1 MENFDSPD
9 KSSDKTTTSYN
20 LSAFKQLIDLN
31 GDSVNFEVFFTIK
44 CENEDTVFDML
55 VIDQENLDKNQVLKY
70 KKITDGGISGKVK
83 ANTNAYLNYFLIL
96 KSETE
101 CPVTVEITKRELDE
115 SEIEYQEQDQQDEQ
129 QYQEQE
135 QKQYQQQDQQYQQQ
149 LSNNIQNNNYPI
161 HPHYHI
167 NEKSGVNWK
176 KVIIVCVII
185 SSGIGLYFY
194 FTRTKK
200 EEKENSKRS
209 EKYITKSLEQSD
221 RSIDFSQKQKAYK
234 EYKEYKE
241 QKEKNVP
248 SFQVRSQESSQSSNY
263 KSYVPPVIKKQEITS
278 VRSSDTSS
286 SSKQVAVSSLIQ
298 RLKNARKNRK

>member
-20 LSAFKQLIDLN
+20 LSTFKQLIDLN

-44 CENEDTVFDML
+44 CENEDGVFDML

-83 ANTNAYLNYFLIL
+83 ANTNSYLNYFLIL

-115 SEIEYQEQDQQDEQ
+115 SEIEYQQDQQDEEQ
-129 QYQEQE
+129 EDKQHQYQEE
-135 QKQYQQQDQQYQQQ
+135 QI
-149 LSNNIQNNNYPI
+149 SNTIQNNSYPI
-161 HPHYHI
+161 HPHHHPHPHYHI

-176 KVIIVCVII
+176 KVIIVCVIV
-185 SSGIGLYFY
+185 STGIGLYFY
-194 FTRTKK
+194 FTKTKK
-200 EEKENSKRS
+200 EDKENSKRS
-209 EKYITKSLEQSD
+209 QKELTKNLEKSD
-221 RSIDFSQKQKAYK
+221 RSIDFSPKDKAYK

-241 QKEKNVP
+241 QKEKHIP
-248 SFQVRSQESSQSSNY
+248 SFQVRAEESSQSSNY

-278 VRSSDTSS
+278 VRSTDTSS